1 MKKLRILTAILA
13 AALLFSSCGDLN
25 SPVDS
30 DTNGKARLCVGIGEK
45 SARTILPTDIGESG
59 ITKAELLAKASEA
72 DSPSL
77 VKEWTSEGTASA
89 IAKMTADLRIL
100 IDTGN
105 YDFTLNL
112 YANFNGAQ
120 TLCQTGT
127 LRAVTVSQGD
137 NPLGFATNYVSGGS
151 GNLSLTLTLSPE
163 SDYEL
168 GAVSVTD
175 SSDNE
180 VTATTDESDG
190 TKYTFTMPASDV
202 TISATFRLARTE
214 VTGKIGK
221 YEKPYFVGDIVF
233 NDGSATPYTD
243 FTDDNQITTAQKN
256 AAIAVIFYA
265 GSSTDVLGAKTL
277 GVGLKNTQ
285 GETTET
291 LVWAPIL
298 ATGYT
303 TNFTEI
309 QCTPSESGSGK
320 AATATFTGDLDGS
333 DNWAKV
339 CAADST
345 AQANAATNYLA
356 FNWVNNYATTN
367 SLTGDYAS
375 GWYLPTV
382 AELSMMYRVKATVN
396 AALEKAGG
404 TQIADTGF
412 YWSSSQSSS
421 FDSYCLVCAVQ
432 RRPPRLRR
440 QEERQ
445 AGLWSSNFQLAQTAT
460 HRKRPRF
467 RGQAFSI
474 AFTRKAGSTP
484 QSGGFVAENSLDILR
499 KCGIVK
505 DKEVHHGNVAEPP

>member
-59 ITKAELLAKASEA
+59 ITKVELLAKASEA

-77 VKEWTSEGTASA
+77 VKEWTSDGTASA
-89 IAKMTADLRIL
+89 STA
-100 IDTGN
+100 TM
-105 YDFTLNL
+105 
-112 YANFNGAQ
+112 
-120 TLCQTGT
+120 GT
-127 LRAVTVSQGD
+127 EI
-137 NPLGFATNYVSGGS
+137 
-151 GNLSLTLTLSPE
+151 TLTLSPE

-180 VTATTDESDG
+180 VTATADENDG

-421 FDSYCLVCAVQ
+421 FDSYAWYVRFSDGLLGYGAKKSDKPVCGV
-432 RRPPRLRR
+432 R
-440 QEERQ
+440 
-445 AGLWSSNFQLAQTAT
+445 
-460 HRKRPRF
+460 
-467 RGQAFSI
+467 AF
-474 AFTRKAGSTP
+474 
-484 QSGGFVAENSLDILR
+484 N
-499 KCGIVK
+499 
-505 DKEVHHGNVAEPP
+505 